1 VKHCII
7 SILVSVALIAGCD
20 SYVGSSEHQARL
32 QMADYSG
39 WVSAKADSRDRKIRE
54 IGTVQIG
61 KLGQGEETTIPL
73 ELTGAHEGMVIGTC
87 DRACSDLDLR
97 VVTADG
103 RLMNLD
109 EGEDDS
115 PMVEV
120 EAGKINKLLLKVR
133 MPACSAS
140 TCTFAISQHQYDDP
154 VTGTGT
160 CFAGSPSG
168 LLDTSKHGN
177 HTPKKNHRGLS

>member
-1 VKHCII
+1 V
-7 SILVSVALIAGCD
+7 
-20 SYVGSSEHQARL
+20 E
-32 QMADYSG
+32 
-39 WVSAKADSRDRKIRE
+39 
-54 IGTVQIG
+54 
-61 KLGQGEETTIPL
+61 QGEETTIPL

-109 EGEDDS
+109 EGEDDT

-120 EAGKINKLLLKVR
+120 EAGTTNKLLLKVR

-160 CFAGSPSG
+160 CFAVSPSG
-168 LLDTSKHGN
+168 LLMTSYHVIDTA
-177 HTPKKNHRGLS
+177 KKITVVFPDGRSGQAGSLVQRRMLANVCI